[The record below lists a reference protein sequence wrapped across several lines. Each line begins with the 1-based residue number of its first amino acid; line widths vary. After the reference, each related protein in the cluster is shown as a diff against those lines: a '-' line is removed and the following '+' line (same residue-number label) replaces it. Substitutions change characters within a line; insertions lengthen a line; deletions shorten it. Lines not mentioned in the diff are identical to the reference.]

1 MGNLEIE
8 MIDQTNTRI
17 EEMEADVRRE
27 NDRRYAFQRMLRLT
41 DKHLWRLEEMNRDGV
56 KTIPGPVLEEIR
68 ETIGQLPDHCKEP
81 FRDSEQVQ
89 ETLDSVFEVQ
99 ERLFRWR
106 HPEFPLEEEEDELDR
121 AS

>member
-1 MGNLEIE
+1 

-17 EEMEADVRRE
+17 EEMEADVKRE
-27 NDRRYAFQRMLRLT
+27 NERRYAFQRMLRLT

-56 KTIPGPVLEEIR
+56 KTLPPPVREEIR
-68 ETIGQLPDHCKEP
+68 VTIEQLPDHCKEP

-89 ETLDSVFEVQ
+89 ETLDSVFAVQ

-106 HPEFPLEEEEDELDR
+106 HPEFPLAEEEDELDR

>member
-1 MGNLEIE
+1 

-17 EEMEADVRRE
+17 EEMEAEVKRE

-56 KTIPGPVLEEIR
+56 KTIPAQLRDEIR
-68 ETIGQLPDHCKEP
+68 ETIEQLPEHCKEP
-81 FRDSEQVQ
+81 FRDSSEVQ
-89 ETLDSVFEVQ
+89 QTLDSVFEVQ

-106 HPEFPLEEEEDELDR
+106 HPEFPLAEEQEDELDR

>member
-1 MGNLEIE
+1 

-17 EEMEADVRRE
+17 EEMEAEVKRE
-27 NDRRYAFQRMLRLT
+27 NDRRYAFQRLLRLT

-56 KTIPGPVLEEIR
+56 KTVPPPVREEIR

-99 ERLFRWR
+99 ERLFKWR
-106 HPEFPLEEEEDELDR
+106 HPEFPLQEEEDELDR

>member
-1 MGNLEIE
+1 

-17 EEMEADVRRE
+17 EEMEAEVKRE
-27 NDRRYAFQRMLRLT
+27 NERRYAFQRLLRLT
-41 DKHLWRLEEMNRDGV
+41 DEHLWRLEEMNRDGV
-56 KTIPGPVLEEIR
+56 KTVPPPMREEIR
-68 ETIGQLPDHCKEP
+68 DTIEQLPDHCKEP

-89 ETLDSVFEVQ
+89 EMLDSVFEVQ

-106 HPEFPLEEEEDELDR
+106 HPEFPLDDELEDELDR